1 MSDLAGLRVLVVE
14 DEPIVAM
21 CLEDLLVDLG
31 IVVVGPAATLA
42 EGLSEAQGS
51 GLDAA
56 ILDINLGETTSYP
69 IAALLAARSVPVVFA
84 TGYGRIDPPEAIR
97 AEVIGKPY
105 STGDIIGAL
114 ARAMVG

>member
-1 MSDLAGLRVLVVE
+1 MSVLAGLRVLIVE

-31 IVVVGPAATLA
+31 CVVVAVAATLTD
-42 EGLSEAQGS
+42 GLSEAGCAT
-51 GLDAA
+51 LDAA
-56 ILDINLGETTSYP
+56 ILDINLGEATSYP

-84 TGYGRIDPPEAIR
+84 TGYGRIDPPEAIT

-105 STGDIIGAL
+105 STGDIVGAL
-114 ARAMVG
+114 ERAMS